1 MLPRSLSLSLC
12 ASSHDFDA
20 SKAKKISSN
29 NRLQERATRVK
40 TKQKT
45 ADDDDGDD
53 DVNQITT

>member
-1 MLPRSLSLSLC
+1 MILRQVKP
-12 ASSHDFDA
+12 
-20 SKAKKISSN
+20 KKISSN

-45 ADDDDGDD
+45 ADDDDDDD